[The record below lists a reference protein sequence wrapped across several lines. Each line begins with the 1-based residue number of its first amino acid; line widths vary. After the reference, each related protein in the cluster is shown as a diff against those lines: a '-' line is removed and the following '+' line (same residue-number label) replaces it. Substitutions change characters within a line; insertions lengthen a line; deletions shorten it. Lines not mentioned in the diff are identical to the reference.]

1 MVTRTNW
8 AGLDRI
14 NHQKIGK
21 KQQILVDFW
30 YKRCYNSSMEI
41 RNYTKLTRI
50 CGGNITPQALKLV
63 LADIEFQTTAVKQ
76 EFWQYM
82 FEMGETFGAIQSF
95 VVQDR
100 ELSKEKIYE

>member
-1 MVTRTNW
+1 MNSK
-8 AGLDRI
+8 
-14 NHQKIGK
+14 NHQKNDK
-21 KQQILVDFW
+21 KVQILVD
-30 YKRCYNSSMEI
+30 KPNQRCYNSSMEI
-41 RNYTKLTRI
+41 RNTYENLTRI
-50 CGGNITPQALKLV
+50 CGGNITPATLKQV

-82 FEMGETFGAIQSF
+82 FEMGEAFGEIKSL

>member
-1 MVTRTNW
+1 MVDNQT
-8 AGLDRI
+8 
-14 NHQKIGK
+14 
-21 KQQILVDFW
+21 
-30 YKRCYNSSMEI
+30 KRCYNSSMEI
-41 RNYTKLTRI
+41 RNYTELTRI
-50 CGGNITPQALKLV
+50 CGGNITPQALKQV

-100 ELSKEKIYE
+100 LTTKDKNYEI

>member
-1 MVTRTNW
+1 MVDNQT
-8 AGLDRI
+8 
-14 NHQKIGK
+14 
-21 KQQILVDFW
+21 
-30 YKRCYNSSMEI
+30 KRCYNSSMEI
-41 RNYTKLTRI
+41 RNYTELTRI
-50 CGGNITPQALKLV
+50 CGGNITPQALKQV

-100 ELSKEKIYE
+100 LTTEDKNYEI

>member
-1 MVTRTNW
+1 MTYTE
-8 AGLDRI
+8 
-14 NHQKIGK
+14 
-21 KQQILVDFW
+21 LVA
-30 YKRCYNSSMEI
+30 KI
-41 RNYTKLTRI
+41 RNYTELTRI

-82 FEMGETFGAIQSF
+82 FEMGRDFGDIQSF

-100 ELSKEKIYE
+100 QQQEKNYA